1 MNATTIRVLGALFLA
16 GCLVMSGWVARGWK
30 AGSDLSKAIEA
41 QQAEFNANLEV
52 KNANLEVV
60 AAAYA
65 DLSGVRVRLQT
76 CKTAIGSSASE
87 IARAGVLSEKREAD
101 LRAVEQRIKSDA
113 LSCDLFVE
121 DLRAR

>member
-1 MNATTIRVLGALFLA
+1 MNATTIRLLGALFLA

-65 DLSGVRVRLQT
+65 ALAGVRVRLQT

-87 IARAGVLSEKREAD
+87 IARTRQLLEKREDKLDAFAE
-101 LRAVEQRIKSDA
+101 RYKRDA
-113 LSCDLFVE
+113 LECDLFVE
-121 DLRAR
+121 DLRSR

>member
-1 MNATTIRVLGALFLA
+1 MTPATIAAAVLFLFL
-16 GCLVMSGWVARGWK
+16 GGFGSGWAVNGWK
-30 AGSDLSKAIEA
+30 HGSDLSKAIEA

-65 DLSGVRVRLQT
+65 ALAGVRVRLQT